1 MKSLTLV
8 LCILALLG
16 SAASGY
22 FWWQIG
28 ETKTQLQA
36 DLSSAN
42 NRAETLQADL
52 TQTKSTLE
60 QRQAQLAEVDADR
73 AEARRNLTAA
83 EARNVQMNRELDT
96 AKRTLASKEEAERKL
111 NADLDQLRREL
122 VQTRLAAQV
131 GSPDEL
137 ANARQTIASLE
148 SRIAELQT
156 SSAAGGTGT
165 AVSRPASASG
175 QAAASAAPLSER
187 TAAAKVARV
196 GSRNAFVVLELGA
209 EDGIQVGNRFAITR
223 DGETIAQS
231 VISEVKDTFAIA
243 QVVPTSIRSTLRAGD
258 TARYQN

>member
-1 MKSLTLV
+1 MKALTLV
-8 LCILALLG
+8 LCILAILG

-22 FWWQIG
+22 FWYQIG

-60 QRQAQLAEVDADR
+60 QRQAQLAETDAALGDAKR
-73 AEARRNLTAA
+73 SLTAA
-83 EARNVQMNRELDT
+83 EARNVQVTRELDT
-96 AKRTLASKEEAERKL
+96 AKRAIATKEEAERKL

-131 GSPDEL
+131 GSPEEL
-137 ANARQTIASLE
+137 ERAKQTIASLE
-148 SRIAELQT
+148 ARIAELQT
-156 SSAAGGTGT
+156 SPAAGGSGA
-165 AVSRPASASG
+165 AVSRPATAAG
-175 QAAASAAPLSER
+175 QIAAPAAQLSER

-196 GSRNAFVVLELGA
+196 GSRNSFVVLELGA
-209 EDGIQVGNRFAITR
+209 EDGIRVGNRFAITR

-258 TARYQN
+258 TASYQN